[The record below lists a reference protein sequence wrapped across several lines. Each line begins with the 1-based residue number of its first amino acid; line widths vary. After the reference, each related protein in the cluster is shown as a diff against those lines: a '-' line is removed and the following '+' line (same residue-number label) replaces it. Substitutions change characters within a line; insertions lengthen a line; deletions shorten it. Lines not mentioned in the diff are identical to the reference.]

1 MAKRIIPP
9 DGHVLHQR
17 LIDATCPIGQALLSS
32 VLMINDHRYPWVLLV
47 PRVAGVEELH
57 DLDPEQRALLIE
69 EIASVTRGMQE
80 EFSPVRINVA
90 DIGNRVA
97 ALHVHIVARQ
107 VDDAAWPHVVWSR
120 ERQGHE
126 DGEALR
132 RMLGRLRHAC
142 RELSGFVPS
151 LAAMHEAGR

>member
-1 MAKRIIPP
+1 MTGKIIPP
-9 DGHVLHQR
+9 DEHALHQR
-17 LIDATCPIGQALLSS
+17 LIDATCPIGQARLSS
-32 VLMINDHRYPWVLLV
+32 VLMINDRRYPWVLLV

-57 DLDPEQRALLIE
+57 DLDAAQRAMLIE
-69 EIASVTRGMQE
+69 EIACVTRGMQA

-107 VDDAAWPHVVWSR
+107 VGDAAWPHVVWSR
-120 ERQGHE
+120 ERQAHTE
-126 DGEALR
+126 ERSLR
-132 RMLGRLRHAC
+132 AMLDRLRHAS

-151 LAAMHEAGR
+151 RSVAHETGR